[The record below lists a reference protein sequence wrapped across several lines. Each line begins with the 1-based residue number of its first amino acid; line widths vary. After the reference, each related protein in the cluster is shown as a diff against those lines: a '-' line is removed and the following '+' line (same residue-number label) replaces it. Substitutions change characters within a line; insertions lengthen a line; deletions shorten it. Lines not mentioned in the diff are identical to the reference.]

1 MYYKI
6 IKDGVVID
14 AVMGS
19 PWVCKGKHGRPV
31 RCDPRHATGVLSSDS
46 SLIYHIDGAAPLGE
60 YQDVIV
66 ADITAEE
73 YEALLPELALG
84 ETVPAMPVAEE
95 PSSPSVLQEAS
106 PAPVM
111 SAAQLRQHILE
122 QDKQISQLTEMVN
135 QLLRAGKEGRDYEQ
149 NTRK

>member
-14 AVMGS
+14 AVTGS

-46 SLIYHIDGAAPLGE
+46 SLIYHIDGAAPLGQ

-84 ETVPAMPVAEE
+84 ETVPVTPVVEE
-95 PSSPSVLQEAS
+95 TPSPTVLQEVS
-106 PAPVM
+106 PAPIM
-111 SAAQLRQHILE
+111 SAAQMRQHILE
-122 QDKQISQLTEMVN
+122 QDKQIAELTVKINQLKFDLTERSVSH
-135 QLLRAGKEGRDYEQ
+135 A
-149 NTRK
+149 

>member
-46 SLIYHIDGAAPLGE
+46 TLIYHIDGAAPLGDHP
-60 YQDVIV
+60 DVIIT
-66 ADITAEE
+66 DISQEE
-73 YEALLPELALG
+73 YERLLPQLELN
-84 ETVPAMPVAEE
+84 ETIPDMPDAPEVEPESPTSHAEE
-95 PSSPSVLQEAS
+95 TSVMSPSQ
-106 PAPVM
+106 M
-111 SAAQLRQHILE
+111 RQHILK
-122 QDKQISQLTEMVN
+122 QDRQIADLTQTVSK
-135 QLLRAGKEGRDYEQ
+135 LLKSMKEVDE
-149 NTRK
+149 NAENS